1 MNKNNRK
8 KILNELT
15 KQAELQ
21 KLAVDKLVDDVNDA
35 NTSDSKEYA
44 DKIFD
49 MLLDN
54 MDLDWLDDVIK
65 E

>member
-1 MNKNNRK
+1 VNKNNRK

-21 KLAVDKLVDDVNDA
+21 KFAVDKLVDDINDA
-35 NTSDSKEYA
+35 NISDSKEYA

-49 MLLDN
+49 MLLN
-54 MDLDWLDDVIK
+54 NIDLDWLDDVI